1 MHNENAKFG
10 HPAGPVE
17 KLIEEV
23 EKIIEEIVDLE
34 ECARAG
40 RKPPCARRYRFK
52 VNDKPYEWN
61 EPTILG
67 RQILEVA
74 GLVPSKDYT
83 LRQKMAHGEPRRI
96 GLEDRV
102 DLREPGIEKFRAIK
116 RGQQEGESQG
126 RRAAPVLD
134 QDRLFLDTYGLRWEI
149 IVDGSIWV
157 LLHDFPL
164 PVGYDRPH
172 VLLAIR
178 LESGYPMTALDM
190 MYVYPALTRTD
201 GKPIP
206 QTSVIQPIDGKQFQ
220 RWSRHRTGAN
230 PWVSGEDS
238 LETHIY
244 LVEDFFRAEFA
255 R

>member
-1 MHNENAKFG
+1 MHNENAKSG

-17 KLIEEV
+17 KLLEEVEEIIEEV
-23 EKIIEEIVDLE
+23 VDLE

-40 RKPPCARRYRFK
+40 RKPPRAHRYRFK
-52 VNDKPYEWN
+52 VNDKPYEWK

-74 GLVPSKDYT
+74 GLVPPTDYT

-116 RGQQEGESQG
+116 RGQQEGEVQD
-126 RRAAPVLD
+126 RRGAPVLD
-134 QDRLFLDTYGLRWEI
+134 QDRLFLETYGRRWEI

-157 LLHDFPL
+157 LFHDFPL
-164 PVGYDRPH
+164 PPGYSQTH

-190 MYVYPALTRTD
+190 MYVYPAITRAD

-206 QTSVIQPIDGKQFQ
+206 QVEVMQAIDGKQFQ
-220 RWSRHRTGAN
+220 RWSRHRTAAN
-230 PWVSGEDS
+230 PWVPGEDS

-244 LVEDFFRAEFA
+244 LVEDFFRAEFT

>member
-1 MHNENAKFG
+1 MHSENAKSG
-10 HPAGPVE
+10 QPAGPVE

-23 EKIIEEIVDLE
+23 EEIIEEIVDLE

-40 RKPPCARRYRFK
+40 GKPPRARRYRFK
-52 VNDKPYEWN
+52 VNDKPCEWN

-74 GLVPSKDYT
+74 GLVPPKDYT

-102 DLREPGIEKFRAIK
+102 NLREPGIEKFRAIK
-116 RGQQEGESQG
+116 RGQQEGEVQD
-126 RRAAPVLD
+126 RRGAPVLD
-134 QDRLFLDTYGLRWEI
+134 QDRLFLETYGLQWET
-149 IVDGSIWV
+149 IVDGSIWI
-157 LLHDFPL
+157 LFYDFPL
-164 PVGYDRPH
+164 PPGYSRTH

-190 MYVYPALTRTD
+190 MYVSPAITRTD

-206 QTSVIQPIDGKQFQ
+206 QVNVVQAIDGKQFQ
-220 RWSRHRTGAN
+220 RWSRHRTDAN
-230 PWVSGEDS
+230 PWVPGEDS

-244 LVEDFFRAEFA
+244 LIEDFFRAEFT